1 MTHATPTMRAL
12 SAQGLTLEP
21 QCAAHAQAVFD
32 VLDDPAVYT
41 YLDDAPPASA
51 GALRE
56 RFLRLESRASADGRE
71 CWLNWAIRLETGG
84 VAGIVQATVCEGGL
98 AWIAFVIGPEFWGQG
113 VAQRAARAVLDE
125 GCAHYGV
132 TQWLATA
139 DERNRRSIR
148 LLARL
153 GFSAAP
159 PALRSEHE
167 VAENDVLL
175 RWLPA
180 GAIEP

>member
-1 MTHATPTMRAL
+1 MAHAAPTIRAL
-12 SAQGLTLEP
+12 RAQGLSLEP
-21 QCAAHAQAVFD
+21 QCAGHAQAVFD

-51 GALRE
+51 AVLRE

-71 CWLNWAIRLETGG
+71 QWLNWAIRLDTGG

-98 AWIAFVIGPEFWGQG
+98 AWIAFVVGREFWGQG

-125 GCAHYGV
+125 GCARYGV
-132 TQWLATA
+132 TEWLATA
-139 DERNRRSIR
+139 DERNGRSIR

-153 GFSAAP
+153 GFTTAP
-159 PALRSEHE
+159 PALRSEHN
-167 VAENDVLL
+167 VAQTDVLV
-175 RWLPA
+175 RWLPLA
-180 GAIEP
+180 AREA